1 MSLLSTKNLSISI
14 AGKQICE
21 KLNLE
26 FNGGEIWGVLGCN
39 GVGKTTLLHTLCH
52 LRDDHDGDILIK
64 NKNISQIKRR
74 SISQTIGIQLQHS
87 EDPFPTTVLD
97 TVITGRHPYIS
108 NWQWEDENDLQRT
121 RDALDVVDLSNLS
134 DRLIS
139 QLSGGERQR
148 VSLATLITQDPEIFL
163 LDEPNSHL
171 DLSHQINL
179 LNHFSSYSKKNN
191 RLLIMS
197 LHDINLAARFCTH
210 LLMLTGDGEYLAGQ
224 INDVLNTDNLS
235 KTFKHPLLEFENNG
249 NKLYIPQ

>member
-14 AGKQICE
+14 AGKQICTN
-21 KLNLE
+21 LNLE
-26 FNGGEIWGVLGCN
+26 FNKSEVWGILGCN
-39 GVGKTTLLHTLCH
+39 GAGKTTLLHTLSH
-52 LRDDHDGDILIK
+52 LRDEHDGNIFIK
-64 NKNISQIKRR
+64 NKNISQMKRK

-87 EDPFPTTVLD
+87 EDPFPTTVLE
-97 TVITGRHPYIS
+97 TVITGRHPYIA
-108 NWQWEDENDLQRT
+108 NWQWEDESDLQIT
-121 RDALDVVDLSNLS
+121 KKALDIVDLSDLS
-134 DRLIS
+134 ERSIS

-179 LNHFSSYSKKNN
+179 LKHFTSYSKQNK

-210 LLMLTGDGEYLAGQ
+210 LLMLTGDGQYLAGQ
-224 INDVLNTDNLS
+224 LDDVLNIDNLS
-235 KTFKHPLLEFENNG
+235 ETFNYPILEIEDNG

>member
-26 FNGGEIWGVLGCN
+26 FNEGEVWGILGCN
-39 GVGKTTLLHTLCH
+39 GVGKTTLLHTLSH
-52 LRDDHDGDILIK
+52 LRDEHDGNIFIK
-64 NKNISQIKRR
+64 NENISQMKRK

-87 EDPFPTTVLD
+87 EDPFPTTVLE
-97 TVITGRHPYIS
+97 TVITGRHPYIE
-108 NWQWEDENDLQRT
+108 NWQWEDESDLQKT
-121 RDALDVVDLSNLS
+121 KNALEIVDLSDLS
-134 DRLIS
+134 ERSIS

-179 LNHFSSYSKKNN
+179 LKHFTSYSKRNK

-210 LLMLTGDGEYLAGQ
+210 LLMLTGDGQYIAGQ
-224 INDVLNTDNLS
+224 RDDVLNIDNLS
-235 KTFKHPLLEFENNG
+235 ETFNYPILEIEDND